1 MSQKQA
7 KIYRKSLRRNRDKLF
22 QKIMADVKTLP
33 IWDRLHIVWGILWK
47 K

>member
-22 QKIMADVKTLP
+22 QKIMDDVKSLP
-33 IWDRLHIVWGILWK
+33 IRDRWTIAWKILWK